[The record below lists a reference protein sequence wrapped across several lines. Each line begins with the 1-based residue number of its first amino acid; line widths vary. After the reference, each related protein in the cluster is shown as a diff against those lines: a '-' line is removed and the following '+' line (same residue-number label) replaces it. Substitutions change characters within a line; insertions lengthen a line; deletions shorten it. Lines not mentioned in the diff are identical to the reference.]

1 MIFSA
6 DFLSHRAQSIQL
18 KQLIRNDDIRGNR
31 LPWCAVGQTT
41 STWGATV
48 RVWVEHYLIDPLKS
62 VSIVV
67 KIAEEQRGAVDHEIG
82 VLTGLLRHDNMA
94 YCCVNC

>member
-1 MIFSA
+1 MAISEETVC
-6 DFLSHRAQSIQL
+6 HGAQL
-18 KQLIRNDDIRGNR
+18 DKLCR
-31 LPWCAVGQTT
+31 P
-41 STWGATV
+41 GATV
-48 RVWVEHYLIDPLKS
+48 RVYVVEHYLIDPLKS